1 MRRLLIFALKF
12 FLTLF
17 FLYVI
22 ASKFNYDEILDR
34 IRSAN
39 LLFLFFACCILVF
52 QNLISSKR
60 FQSVFLL
67 WNEKVIFSNVLG
79 INFRAQFLNMVLP
92 SFIVGDGLRL
102 IFARKIL
109 GSNFVSFVAVAFDRI
124 LSFLWLTPISL
135 VGVLFYSSNSLSYS
149 LTNLIIAFSLTGP
162 IIFFSIMFLFASKKS
177 LIFFRAPFMN
187 NFLSVK
193 QSFNSVQNKASTLSM
208 LCFLSL
214 LSHTVTVVAVFLIAV
229 SVSSTVNLIQ
239 FMLILPPILI
249 LTALPLTFGGWGI
262 REFGFAQAYLM
273 LGHSHSEG
281 IAVSVLFA
289 VVYMMSTMPGLFL
302 VWFYGFVNDK
312 NS

>member
-12 FLTLF
+12 FVTLF
-17 FLYVI
+17 FLYIIVG
-22 ASKFNYDEILDR
+22 KFNYDEILER
-34 IRSAN
+34 IGSAN
-39 LLFLFFACCILVF
+39 FLLLFFACCILIF

-109 GSNFVSFVAVAFDRI
+109 GSNFVSFMTVAFDRI

-135 VGVLFYSSNSLSYS
+135 VGVLFYSSNSLSDS
-149 LTNLIIAFSLTGP
+149 LTKLMIAFSLSGP
-162 IIFFSIMFLFASKKS
+162 IIFFSIIFLFASKQS
-177 LIFFRAPFMN
+177 LIFFRAPFMD

-193 QSFNSVQNKASTLSM
+193 QSFNSVQNKAIILSK

-214 LSHTVTVVAVFLIAV
+214 LAHTLTVVAVFLIAV
-229 SVSSTVNLIQ
+229 SVNSVVSFTQ
-239 FMLILPPILI
+239 FMVIIPPILI
-249 LTALPLTFGGWGI
+249 LTALPITFGGWGV

-273 LGHSHSEG
+273 LGHSQSEA